1 MLAVGLPLL
10 RLLVAAKFD
19 IFIRAFAGFLG
30 RIGLLPIRIEAGVGA
45 RLILLRG
52 ARLILIGVHDHL
64 LLMLREAAGQ
74 GIKA

>member
-1 MLAVGLPLL
+1 
-10 RLLVAAKFD
+10 
-19 IFIRAFAGFLG
+19 
-30 RIGLLPIRIEAGVGA
+30 
-45 RLILLRG
+45 LILLRG